1 MSTGYW
7 SSEQNIYS
15 GWNYMDRSGN
25 VFTAE
30 ECREEL
36 HKYKETDDF
45 KALQNTDKPSGVNYF
60 IQAGL
65 LKIKRGMRIG

>member
-1 MSTGYW
+1 
-7 SSEQNIYS
+7 
-15 GWNYMDRSGN
+15 MDRSGN